1 MPSKVLLVEDDAII
15 ARIIRH
21 YLSGEEFEVTWCSS
35 AEAVDE
41 LPDLFFDV
49 ALLDI
54 MLPGANG
61 YDVCARLC
69 ARHDCPIIFV
79 SCLDDSDSIV
89 KALEMGGD
97 DFITKPFDA
106 RVLIAKIRA
115 NVRRAGSFHREGH
128 LEDQYVFPGLTI
140 DVSTRVVHGERGAS
154 ELTPLEFQMLMFL
167 VRNASSFYRTEEL
180 YYNVWGK
187 NSYGDTRTVMVL
199 MHSIRAKIEPD
210 PASPRYLV
218 NRRGRGYAFMPGVD

>member
-21 YLSGEEFEVTWCSS
+21 YLCGGEFEVTWCSS
-35 AEAVDE
+35 AETVDK
-41 LPDLFFDV
+41 LTDLSFDV
-49 ALLDI
+49 VLLDI
-54 MLPGANG
+54 MLPGASG
-61 YDVCARLC
+61 YDVCARLR

-106 RVLIAKIRA
+106 RVLVAKIKA

-128 LEDQYVFPGLTI
+128 LEDHYEFPGLAI
-140 DVSTRVVHGERGAS
+140 DVSTRTVCGEHGIS

-167 VRNASSFYRTEEL
+167 VRNAGSFYRTEEL

-199 MHSIRAKIEPD
+199 MHSVRVKIEPD
-210 PASPRYLV
+210 PSHPRYLV
-218 NRRGRGYAFMPGVD
+218 NRRGRGYAFMPGED